1 MDGECERRSE
11 ELQVQRLCRPRG
23 KARWRVECARGA
35 GMTLAVVEAIAVD
48 INRFS
53 DFSGA
58 LSEKVILADVDRLFF
73 RSVRDQE
80 FRYLIKDRAGHSLP
94 V

>member
-1 MDGECERRSE
+1 MDGECERRSK

-35 GMTLAVVEAIAVD
+35 GMTLADVETIAVD
-48 INRFS
+48 INQTS

-58 LSEKVILADVDRLFF
+58 LSKRIILAGVDQPLMRCI
-73 RSVRDQE
+73 RDRE
-80 FRYLIKDRAGHSLP
+80 IL
-94 V
+94 

>member
-1 MDGECERRSE
+1 MDGGLESRLK

-35 GMTLAVVEAIAVD
+35 GMTLADVEAITAD

-53 DFSGA
+53 DFSGC
-58 LSEKVILADVDRLFF
+58 LSERVVFAHVN
-73 RSVRDQE
+73 
-80 FRYLIKDRAGHSLP
+80 
-94 V
+94 

>member
-1 MDGECERRSE
+1 MNGECERRSK

-23 KARWRVECARGA
+23 KARRRVECARGA
-35 GMTLAVVEAIAVD
+35 GMTLAGVEAITAD

-58 LSEKVILADVDRLFF
+58 LSKRIILADVDQQL
-73 RSVRDQE
+73 
-80 FRYLIKDRAGHSLP
+80 
-94 V
+94 

>member
-1 MDGECERRSE
+1 MDGECERRSK

-35 GMTLAVVEAIAVD
+35 GMTLADVEAIKAD
-48 INRFS
+48 IYRFS

-58 LSEKVILADVDRLFF
+58 LSEKVVLAGVDQPLMRCI
-73 RSVRDQE
+73 RDRE
-80 FRYLIKDRAGHSLP
+80 FP
-94 V
+94 

>member
-1 MDGECERRSE
+1 MDGECERRSK

-35 GMTLAVVEAIAVD
+35 GMTLADVEAIAVD

-58 LSEKVILADVDRLFF
+58 LSEKIILADVYQPFL
-73 RSVRDQE
+73 RSA
-80 FRYLIKDRAGHSLP
+80 RAREIL
-94 V
+94 